1 LTIRFKPSNLA
12 SILVALLPI
21 PPKYHFKEHGKTTA
35 MKEQQ
40 IHNQEVL
47 RKVFKLIFHPLDVL
61 FDTAEPMLCADIP
74 MRQFYPGICA
84 WTADYFENIHL
95 HSIRQPNCTVCEGNK
110 LLFGE
115 GNLILR

>member
-1 LTIRFKPSNLA
+1 
-12 SILVALLPI
+12 
-21 PPKYHFKEHGKTTA
+21 

-74 MRQFYPGICA
+74 MRQFYPVICA
-84 WTADYFENIHL
+84 
-95 HSIRQPNCTVCEGNK
+95 
-110 LLFGE
+110 
-115 GNLILR
+115 